1 MSIYKS
7 EMLAEI
13 NPEELS
19 VASSQVDGQLSDM
32 NDTMIDHQN
41 TTAVDDDT
49 ENLLT
54 PHQSVKKLKS
64 EYHENYNRKFAFEKA
79 EFHQCIPNP
88 MIPGGFIT
96 V

>member
-1 MSIYKS
+1 
-7 EMLAEI
+7 
-13 NPEELS
+13 
-19 VASSQVDGQLSDM
+19 
-32 NDTMIDHQN
+32 MIDHQN
-41 TTAVDDDT
+41 TTAVDDDA

-54 PHQSVKKLKS
+54 PHQFVKKLKS

-96 V
+96 VQLMSRTITVCNHQPKKD